1 MNIQQ
6 IESYLCGEAS
16 ESEITA
22 LFQWIDAAPENKKEF
37 IQYKKVWALTSRAGE
52 EEEVWDRLFAP
63 RFRKQKLFQIYW
75 RFARYAAMLLFAI
88 GTGIAFQYAGWGL
101 KQDKLIYAQ
110 NCFIAAPLGQMTNI
124 VLPDGSKVMLNS
136 GSSITYNGNFSKG
149 ERLVMLKGEA
159 FFDVAKDQD
168 HPFRIETSLLN
179 FEVFGTS
186 FNIEAYP
193 DDPTIN
199 TTLVEGSLAISD
211 KTHKELHR
219 LKPGENASYEGWQ
232 TKLVVTNVST
242 GIYTSWKDGLITF
255 RNEKLKEIAK
265 KIERWY
271 NVKIIINNPKIGEQA
286 YFGTILK
293 NKPIDQI
300 LEVLKLSS
308 SMKYKIEYKPDKP
321 TIIYWE

>member
-1 MNIQQ
+1 MKIQQ
-6 IESYLCGEAS
+6 IENYLCGEAT

-22 LFQWIDAAPENKKEF
+22 LFQWIDASPENKKEF
-37 IQYKKVWALTSRAGE
+37 IQYKKLWALTSRAGE

-63 RFRKQKLFQIYW
+63 RFRKQKLVHNYW
-75 RFARYAAMLLFAI
+75 RFAKYAAMLLFAI
-88 GTGIAFQYAGWGL
+88 GAGFAFQYTGWGL
-101 KQDKLIYAQ
+101 KHEKLIYAQ
-110 NCFIAAPLGQMTNI
+110 NCSIAAPLGQMTNI

-136 GSSITYNGNFSKG
+136 GSSITYNSNFSQG
-149 ERLVMLKGEA
+149 ERLVTLTGEA

-211 KTHKELHR
+211 KTQKELHR
-219 LKPGENASYEGWQ
+219 LKPGENAHYDAYQ

-308 SMKYKIEYKPDKP
+308 SLKYKIEYRPDKP
-321 TIIYWE
+321 TIIYWR

>member
-1 MNIQQ
+1 
-6 IESYLCGEAS
+6 
-16 ESEITA
+16 
-22 LFQWIDAAPENKKEF
+22 
-37 IQYKKVWALTSRAGE
+37 
-52 EEEVWDRLFAP
+52 
-63 RFRKQKLFQIYW
+63 
-75 RFARYAAMLLFAI
+75 
-88 GTGIAFQYAGWGL
+88 
-101 KQDKLIYAQ
+101 
-110 NCFIAAPLGQMTNI
+110 
-124 VLPDGSKVMLNS
+124 
-136 GSSITYNGNFSKG
+136 
-149 ERLVMLKGEA
+149 MLKGEA

>member
-6 IESYLCGEAS
+6 IESYLCGEAT
-16 ESEITA
+16 ESEIAA
-22 LFQWIDAAPENKKEF
+22 LFQWIDASPENKKEF
-37 IQYKKVWALTSRAGE
+37 IQYKKVWALTSRVGE
-52 EEEVWDRLFAP
+52 EEEVWDRHFAP
-63 RFRKQKLFQIYW
+63 RFGKQNLFQIYW
-75 RFARYAAMLLFAI
+75 RVAKYAAMLLLVI
-88 GTGIAFQYAGWGL
+88 GAGFTFQYAVWGW
-101 KQDKLIYAQ
+101 QPDKLIYAQ
-110 NCFIAAPLGQMTNI
+110 DCSIAAPLGQMTNI

-136 GSSITYNGNFSKG
+136 GSSITYNGYFSNG
-149 ERLVMLKGEA
+149 ERLVTLKGEA
-159 FFDVAKDQD
+159 FFEVAKDQD

-219 LKPGENASYEGWQ
+219 LKPGENACYEADQ
-232 TKLVVTNVST
+232 TKLVVTNVNT

-293 NKPIDQI
+293 NKPVDQI
-300 LEVLKLSS
+300 LEVLRLSS
-308 SMKYKIEYKPDKP
+308 SLHYKIISKPDQP
-321 TIIYWE
+321 TMIYWY